1 MSQQA
6 ADLPRSVQI
15 IGRHRTLVGIM
26 AVLGLLAGVV
36 FAALTPSVF
45 TSKALFQVGE
55 PACPG
60 GSICGGPAFSSGA
73 IQPRLPSAFPD
84 GVQVKLVPGNV
95 VSVSASAGTAAQAEA
110 AAGAALD
117 GYLGDVGM
125 SSATSMSYQGEQP
138 PVRLLE
144 PPTAATG
151 TAPTQRLYGD
161 ALLGAV
167 FGVLLGII
175 AALAAGRTTID
186 PLTAPRGFGAGE
198 EAKAVGR
205 ETGYAPTG
213 VWLQQLAREHVERKT
228 ALDASLGRSQAGPPE
243 D

>member
-15 IGRHRTLVGIM
+15 IGRQRTLVGLM
-26 AVLGLLAGVV
+26 AVLGLVVGVI

-45 TSKALFQVGE
+45 TSKALVLAGE

-73 IQPRLPSAFPD
+73 IQPRLPSALPD
-84 GVQVKLVPGNV
+84 GVQIKLVTGNV

-110 AAGAALD
+110 ALD
-117 GYLGDVGM
+117 GYLGIVGM
-125 SSATSMSYQGEQP
+125 SAPTSMSYQGGQV
-138 PVRLLE
+138 PVHLLE

-151 TAPTQRLYGD
+151 TAPAPRLFSG
-161 ALLGAV
+161 ALLGAA
-167 FGVLLGII
+167 FGALLGII
-175 AALAAGRTTID
+175 VALAGGRTTID
-186 PLTAPRGFGAGE
+186 PLTAPQGFGAGE

-205 ETGYAPTG
+205 GTGYAPTG
-213 VWLQQLAREHVERKT
+213 VWLDQLAREHVERKT
-228 ALDASLGRSQAGPPE
+228 ALDASLARSQADPPE
-243 D
+243 GY

>member
-6 ADLPRSVQI
+6 ADLPRFVQI

-45 TSKALFQVGE
+45 TSKALVLVGQ
-55 PACPG
+55 PTCPV
-60 GSICGGPAFSSGA
+60 GSICGGPAFSSGY
-73 IQPRLPSAFPD
+73 IQSRLQSASPD
-84 GVQVKLVPGNV
+84 GVQIKPVTGNV
-95 VSVSASAGTAAQAEA
+95 VSVVASAGTVVKAE
-110 AAGAALD
+110 AALD
-117 GYLGDVGM
+117 GYLGIVGM
-125 SSATSMSYQGEQP
+125 SAPTSMSYQGEQV

-151 TAPTQRLYGD
+151 TAPAPRLLSGT
-161 ALLGAV
+161 LLGAA
-167 FGVLLGII
+167 FGALLGII
-175 AALAAGRTTID
+175 VALAGSRTTID
-186 PLTAPRGFGAGE
+186 PLTAPQGFGAGE

-205 ETGYAPTG
+205 GTGYAPTG

-228 ALDASLGRSQAGPPE
+228 ALDASLGRSQADPHE
-243 D
+243 DY

>member
-15 IGRHRTLVGIM
+15 IGRQRTLVGLM
-26 AVLGLLAGVV
+26 AVLGLVVGVI

-45 TSKALFQVGE
+45 TSKALVLAGE

-73 IQPRLPSAFPD
+73 IQPRLPSALPD
-84 GVQVKLVPGNV
+84 GVQIKLVTGNV

-110 AAGAALD
+110 ALD
-117 GYLGDVGM
+117 GYLGIVGM
-125 SSATSMSYQGEQP
+125 SAPTSMSYQGGQV
-138 PVRLLE
+138 PVHLLE

-151 TAPTQRLYGD
+151 TAPAPRLFSG
-161 ALLGAV
+161 ALLGAA
-167 FGVLLGII
+167 FGALLGII
-175 AALAAGRTTID
+175 VALAGGRTTID
-186 PLTAPRGFGAGE
+186 PLTAPQGFGAGE

-205 ETGYAPTG
+205 GTGYAPTG
-213 VWLQQLAREHVERKT
+213 VWLDQLAREHVERKT
-228 ALDASLGRSQAGPPE
+228 ALDASLGRSQADPHE
-243 D
+243 DY

>member
-15 IGRHRTLVGIM
+15 IGRQRNLVGIM

-45 TSKALFQVGE
+45 TSNALVQVGA

-60 GSICGGPAFSSGA
+60 GSICGGPLFSSGS
-73 IQPRLPSAFPD
+73 IRPRLPGASAD
-84 GVQVKLVPGNV
+84 GVQIKLMAGNV

-117 GYLGDVGM
+117 GYLGYAGM
-125 SSATSMSYQGEQP
+125 SAATSMSYQGEQV

-151 TAPTQRLYGD
+151 MAPAPRLFSG
-161 ALLGAV
+161 ALLGAT
-167 FGVLLGII
+167 FGALLGII
-175 AALAAGRTTID
+175 VALAGARTTID
-186 PLTAPRGFGAGE
+186 PLTAPQGFGAGE

-205 ETGYAPTG
+205 GSGNAPTG
-213 VWLQQLAREHVERKT
+213 VWLELLAREHVERKT
-228 ALDASLGRSQAGPPE
+228 AFDASLGRSQADPP
-243 D
+243 

>member
-15 IGRHRTLVGIM
+15 IGRQRTLVGLM
-26 AVLGLLAGVV
+26 AVLGLVVGVI

-45 TSKALFQVGE
+45 TSKALVLAGE

-73 IQPRLPSAFPD
+73 IQPRLPSALPD
-84 GVQVKLVPGNV
+84 GVQIKLVTGNV

-110 AAGAALD
+110 ALD
-117 GYLGDVGM
+117 GYLGIVGM
-125 SSATSMSYQGEQP
+125 SAPTSMSYQGGQV
-138 PVRLLE
+138 PVHLLE

-151 TAPTQRLYGD
+151 TAPAPRLFSG
-161 ALLGAV
+161 ALLGAA
-167 FGVLLGII
+167 FGALLGII
-175 AALAAGRTTID
+175 VALAGGRTTID
-186 PLTAPRGFGAGE
+186 PLTAPQGFGAGE

-205 ETGYAPTG
+205 GTGYAPTG
-213 VWLQQLAREHVERKT
+213 VWLDQLAREHVERKT
-228 ALDASLGRSQAGPPE
+228 ALDASLGRSQADPPE
-243 D
+243 GY

>member
-15 IGRHRTLVGIM
+15 IGRHRTLVGLM
-26 AVLGLLAGVV
+26 AVLGLLVGVI

-45 TSKALFQVGE
+45 TSKALVLAGE

-73 IQPRLPSAFPD
+73 IQPRLPSALPD
-84 GVQVKLVPGNV
+84 GVQIKLVTGNV

-110 AAGAALD
+110 ALD
-117 GYLGDVGM
+117 GYLGIVGM
-125 SSATSMSYQGEQP
+125 SAPTSMSYQGGQV
-138 PVRLLE
+138 PVHLLE

-151 TAPTQRLYGD
+151 TAPAPRLFSG
-161 ALLGAV
+161 ALLGAA
-167 FGVLLGII
+167 FGALLGII
-175 AALAAGRTTID
+175 VALAGGRTTID
-186 PLTAPRGFGAGE
+186 PLTAPQGFGAGE

-205 ETGYAPTG
+205 GTGYAPTG
-213 VWLQQLAREHVERKT
+213 VWLDQLAREHVERKT
-228 ALDASLGRSQAGPPE
+228 ALDASLARSQADPPE
-243 D
+243 GY

>member
-15 IGRHRTLVGIM
+15 IGRQRNLVGIM

-45 TSKALFQVGE
+45 TSNALVQVGA

-60 GSICGGPAFSSGA
+60 GSICGGPLFSSGS
-73 IQPRLPSAFPD
+73 IRPRLPGASAD
-84 GVQVKLVPGNV
+84 GVQIKLMAGNV

-117 GYLGDVGM
+117 GYLGYAGM
-125 SSATSMSYQGEQP
+125 SAATSMSYQGEQV

-151 TAPTQRLYGD
+151 MAP
-161 ALLGAV
+161 AGA
-167 FGVLLGII
+167 
-175 AALAAGRTTID
+175 RTTID
-186 PLTAPRGFGAGE
+186 PLTPPQGFGAGE

-205 ETGYAPTG
+205 GSGNAPTG
-213 VWLQQLAREHVERKT
+213 VWLELLAREHVERKT
-228 ALDASLGRSQAGPPE
+228 AFDASLGRSQADPP
-243 D
+243 

>member
-15 IGRHRTLVGIM
+15 IGRHRTLVGLM
-26 AVLGLLAGVV
+26 AVLGLLVGVV

-45 TSKALFQVGE
+45 TSKALVLVGE

-84 GVQVKLVPGNV
+84 GVQVKLVTGNV
-95 VSVSASAGTAAQAEA
+95 VSVSASAGTAVQAEA
-110 AAGAALD
+110 DLD
-117 GYLGDVGM
+117 GYLGIVGM
-125 SSATSMSYQGEQP
+125 SAPTSMSYQGEQ
-138 PVRLLE
+138 VSAQLLE

-151 TAPTQRLYGD
+151 TAPAQRLFDD

-167 FGVLLGII
+167 FGALLGII
-175 AALAAGRTTID
+175 AALAASRTTID
-186 PLTAPRGFGAGE
+186 PLTAPQGFGVGE
-198 EAKAVGR
+198 EDKAVGR

-213 VWLQQLAREHVERKT
+213 VWLDQLAREHVERKT
-228 ALDASLGRSQAGPPE
+228 ALDASLGRSQADPP
-243 D
+243 DDY

>member
-26 AVLGLLAGVV
+26 AVLGLLVGVV

-55 PACPG
+55 PGCPG
-60 GSICGGPAFSSGA
+60 GSICGGPAFSSGD

-84 GVQVKLVPGNV
+84 GVQVKLVTGNV

-110 AAGAALD
+110 ALD
-117 GYLGDVGM
+117 SYLGIVGM
-125 SSATSMSYQGEQP
+125 SAPTSMSYQGEQ
-138 PVRLLE
+138 VSAQLLE

-175 AALAAGRTTID
+175 VALAGSRTTID
-186 PLTAPRGFGAGE
+186 PLTAPQGFGAGE
-198 EAKAVGR
+198 EDKAVGR
-205 ETGYAPTG
+205 ETEYAPTG
-213 VWLQQLAREHVERKT
+213 AWLQQLAREHVERKN
-228 ALDASLGRSQAGPPE
+228 ALDASLGRSQVDPPE
-243 D
+243 DY